1 MAPDHDIAAKGA
13 DNVINRAISAGV
25 RALLVAGLLAL
36 PSLMLPN
43 VSSDTSQLVALIAL
57 VGGLLTFLEYFS
69 TMPSFVEFRSA
80 APFNRIRYL
89 ALLFMVYA
97 LTQIA
102 LAFQSPT
109 MMSGTFLAVGGTLG
123 GILDVPFSPVRL
135 VLLALPEDAPQSVFM
150 VVQATAGMAYVTS
163 IVSIAFFFLFIRVMR
178 WPLRNGAFNVW
189 INLPLFDPTTGG
201 DVLYRLKRDANLNFV
216 LGFLLPF
223 LIPAIFEAT
232 AQVLDPMPVSDPQ
245 TLVWMMTAWAFLPAS
260 LIMRGIAVMRVADLI
275 AEKRR
280 RAYAQSDVMLPV

>member
-1 MAPDHDIAAKGA
+1 M
-13 DNVINRAISAGV
+13 INRAISAGI

-89 ALLFMVYA
+89 GLLFMVYA

-102 LAFQSPT
+102 LEVQSPT
-109 MMSGTFLAVGGTLG
+109 MLSGTFFAVGGALG
-123 GILDVPFSPVRL
+123 NILDVPFSPVRL
-135 VLLALPEDAPQSVFM
+135 VLLALPDDASHSVFM

-163 IVSIAFFFLFIRVMR
+163 IVFIAFFFLFIRVMR